1 VEEGLVRDF
10 GQKTEGVG
18 RRATIYG
25 LSPDGCYFLG
35 VEIKR
40 YKINIGLM
48 AFNKT
53 IVEEATDIFFPFLDP
68 QESLD
73 AIINEINTFINNSKI
88 GKDRIIGMGLSI
100 AGRINVKKGQILTIY
115 HFKDAPVKNI
125 LETAIGLPVYIDN
138 DSRTIA
144 YGEYFFGKKI
154 ISNNAIVINLD
165 YGIGSGI
172 FINGKAV
179 YGASGYAGEIGHI
192 PMFTNE
198 RICVCGKKGCLQ
210 TECSGIYLI
219 EFIIERMQNGSNS
232 VLKEKLAAKGFLEL
246 EDIIEAVK
254 NGDNL
259 AIEGLNEIG
268 YNLGK
273 GLAFA
278 INMFNPDTIV
288 LSGILSAIGNPFLLP
303 VQSAVFQY
311 SLSLV
316 SSDTQIMVSD
326 IPGRA
331 GLLGACLLVRDK
343 MLSLV

>member
-1 VEEGLVRDF
+1 
-10 GQKTEGVG
+10 
-18 RRATIYG
+18 
-25 LSPDGCYFLG
+25 
-35 VEIKR
+35 
-40 YKINIGLM
+40 
-48 AFNKT
+48 
-53 IVEEATDIFFPFLDP
+53 
-68 QESLD
+68 
-73 AIINEINTFINNSKI
+73 
-88 GKDRIIGMGLSI
+88 
-100 AGRINVKKGQILTIY
+100 
-115 HFKDAPVKNI
+115 
-125 LETAIGLPVYIDN
+125 
-138 DSRTIA
+138 
-144 YGEYFFGKKI
+144 
-154 ISNNAIVINLD
+154 
-165 YGIGSGI
+165 
-172 FINGKAV
+172 
-179 YGASGYAGEIGHI
+179 
-192 PMFTNE
+192 
-198 RICVCGKKGCLQ
+198 
-210 TECSGIYLI
+210 
-219 EFIIERMQNGSNS
+219 MQNGSNS